1 MSDNII
7 YHWDMIKCPKC
18 KSKQVAKVLH
28 TEPWW
33 SYVHECDCGYIIT
46 ESEWDVVKKDVPL
59 STDKFATWAGKKI
72 DG

>member
-1 MSDNII
+1 M
-7 YHWDMIKCPKC
+7 
-18 KSKQVAKVLH
+18 H
-28 TEPWW
+28 TEPWFTW
-33 SYVHECDCGYIIT
+33 IHHCECEYIIT